1 MLILTLRTLV
11 VYLALILAMRLMG
24 KRQLGELQP
33 SELVST
39 ILLSNLA
46 SISIEQPELP
56 LAASLTPVFLIAVLE
71 VLSSW
76 LALHHPKLAQLL
88 SGRPVPVIRNG
99 VIDQN
104 ALRALRLTAADLLEA
119 LRGKDVFDPAD
130 VAYAL
135 VETDGTLNLVK
146 QPGKETLLR
155 EDVGLS
161 QPREAPPGSRLC
173 WMAGFARMRWPGSAR
188 RRNGSLHAFKKK
200 RCRSPRY
207 CCFWGTTPMKLRW
220 CGGCRRRKADE
231 TGMDFLGSACG
242 PAQLHPLGLHPGQ
255 SRAGSSRS
263 LPV

>member
-1 MLILTLRTLV
+1 MLTLTLRTLV

-71 VLSSW
+71 VLSSG
-76 LALHHPKLAQLL
+76 LALHHPRLSQLL

-119 LRGKDVFDPAD
+119 LRGKDVFDPTD

-146 QPGKETLLR
+146 QPGKETLLLDGQLCPDALAWFGKTPEWVTACLQKETVPLPQVLLLLGDDTDEFTLVR
-155 EDVGLS
+155 RL
-161 QPREAPPGSRLC
+161 PPEE
-173 WMAGFARMRWPGSAR
+173 R
-188 RRNGSLHAFKKK
+188 R
-200 RCRSPRY
+200 
-207 CCFWGTTPMKLRW
+207 
-220 CGGCRRRKADE
+220 
-231 TGMDFLGSACG
+231 
-242 PAQLHPLGLHPGQ
+242 
-255 SRAGSSRS
+255 
-263 LPV
+263 

>member
-71 VLSSW
+71 VLSSG

-161 QPREAPPGSRLC
+161 QPREAPTRLPFVLDGRIC
-173 WMAGFARMRWPGSAR
+173 PDALAWFGKTPEWVTARLQKEKVPLPQVLLLLGDDTDEVTLVR
-188 RRNGSLHAFKKK
+188 R
-200 RCRSPRY
+200 
-207 CCFWGTTPMKLRW
+207 
-220 CGGCRRRKADE
+220 
-231 TGMDFLGSACG
+231 
-242 PAQLHPLGLHPGQ
+242 
-255 SRAGSSRS
+255 
-263 LPV
+263 LPPEEGR

>member
-1 MLILTLRTLV
+1 M
-11 VYLALILAMRLMG
+11 
-24 KRQLGELQP
+24 
-33 SELVST
+33 
-39 ILLSNLA
+39 
-46 SISIEQPELP
+46 
-56 LAASLTPVFLIAVLE
+56 FLIAVLE
-71 VLSSW
+71 VLSSG

-161 QPREAPPGSRLC
+161 QPREAPTRLPFVLDGRLC
-173 WMAGFARMRWPGSAR
+173 PDALAWFGKTPEWVTARLQKEKVPLPQVLLLLGDDTDEVTLVR
-188 RRNGSLHAFKKK
+188 R
-200 RCRSPRY
+200 
-207 CCFWGTTPMKLRW
+207 
-220 CGGCRRRKADE
+220 
-231 TGMDFLGSACG
+231 
-242 PAQLHPLGLHPGQ
+242 
-255 SRAGSSRS
+255 
-263 LPV
+263 LPPEEGR